1 MSKALLLPAFQMLY
15 NFNMENSS
23 LTFHP
28 LTPDRWQD
36 FESLFGANGACAGCW
51 CMFWRLSRK
60 DWTKA
65 QYEPNRL
72 AMKAIV
78 DSGEIPGIIAYRGQ
92 IPVGWVSVAP
102 RERFPSLQRS
112 DVLAP
117 IDDQPVWS
125 IVCFYIPRK
134 MRKQGIMHGLV
145 QAALDHAHKKGAH
158 IVEVYP
164 FDSDKPLATLSAYMG
179 IKSVLEKA
187 GFKEV
192 IRRSP
197 GHPILRIFIS

>member
-1 MSKALLLPAFQMLY
+1 MLY
-15 NFNMENSS
+15 NFHMENPS
-23 LTFHP
+23 LSFHS
-28 LTPDRWQD
+28 LTPDRWKD
-36 FESLFGANGACAGCW
+36 FETLFGTNGACAGCW

-60 DWTKA
+60 DWTKS

-78 DSGEIPGIIAYRGQ
+78 DSGEIPGIIAYREQ

-102 RERFPSLQRS
+102 REKFPSLQRS

-145 QAALDHAHKKGAH
+145 QAALDHARKQGAH
-158 IVEVYP
+158 MVEAYP
-164 FDSDKPLATLSAYMG
+164 FDSEKPLTTLSAYMG

-187 GFKEV
+187 GFKEA

-197 GHPILRIFIS
+197 GHPILRRTV

>member
-1 MSKALLLPAFQMLY
+1 MMY
-15 NFNMENSS
+15 NLFMQETVFS
-23 LTFHP
+23 FHP
-28 LTPDRWQD
+28 LTSDRWQY
-36 FESLFGANGACAGCW
+36 FETLFGANGACAGCW
-51 CMFWRLSRK
+51 CMFWRRSRQEWSK
-60 DWTKA
+60 S

-78 DSGEIPGIIAYRGQ
+78 DSGEIPGIIAYRDLD
-92 IPVGWVSVAP
+92 PVGWVSVAP

-145 QAALDHAHKKGAH
+145 QSAVVHAGKQGAK
-158 IVEVYP
+158 IIEAYP
-164 FDSDKPLATLSAYMG
+164 FDSDKPLSTLSAYMG

-197 GHPILRIFIS
+197 GHPILRLSIS